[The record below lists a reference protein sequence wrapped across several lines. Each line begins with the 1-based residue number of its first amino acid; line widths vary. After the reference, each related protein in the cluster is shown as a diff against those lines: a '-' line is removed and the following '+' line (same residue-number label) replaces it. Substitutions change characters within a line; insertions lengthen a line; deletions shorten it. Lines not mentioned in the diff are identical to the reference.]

1 MAWLIL
7 LVAGLLEIVWAIAMK
22 HAEGFTRWWPSV
34 ITVVAAVA
42 SMVLLALAMRHLP
55 VGTAYAVWGG
65 GGAAGVAAAGITCLG
80 ESASPGRIACL
91 LLVLAG
97 VVGLRVVEG
106 CAGRAGC
113 RPELSAGEPYW
124 GSSTSRRA
132 LLKKS

>member
-55 VGTAYAVWGG
+55 VGTAGAVGVG
-65 GGAAGVAAAGITCLG
+65 VGVLGVAAIGITFLG

-91 LLVLAG
+91 LLVLTG
-97 VVGLRVVEG
+97 VIGLRVVEG
-106 CAGRAGC
+106 
-113 RPELSAGEPYW
+113 
-124 GSSTSRRA
+124 
-132 LLKKS
+132 